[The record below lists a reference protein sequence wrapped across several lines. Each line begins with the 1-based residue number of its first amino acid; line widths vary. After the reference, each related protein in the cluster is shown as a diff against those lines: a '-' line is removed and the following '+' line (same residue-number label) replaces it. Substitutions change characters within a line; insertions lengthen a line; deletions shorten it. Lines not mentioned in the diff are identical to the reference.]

1 MPGRS
6 LFFEEGI
13 ITCFFVC
20 VKRERGG
27 GGGGADRRAKA
38 AINVSTKQ
46 KIFEIFIY
54 IQVFLL
60 KKKIFSIIIE

>member
-27 GGGGADRRAKA
+27 VADRRAKA